1 MTRIALAQTN
11 STDDFDHNLSVAL
24 KLVQEA
30 AAAGAALLAFPEVF
44 LLIGSKQK
52 KLEHALTLDDP
63 IVLRFQE
70 LAVRHGIFILLGSVH
85 ERIAGNAERVH
96 NTSVLLDDR
105 GEQIAVYRKQKL
117 FDVDLE
123 TVSIKESDSIVPG
136 AAPCPVVQTRL
147 GRIGLSICFD
157 LRFPELY
164 RALRRQDAEIVF
176 APSNFSA
183 PTGRAH
189 WETLLRARAIENQF
203 YMVAPAQV
211 GEHNGQFQSHGH
223 SMLVDAWGS
232 VISVHPGGPG
242 LSYGELDLDSLYK
255 VRRELPVGPELW

>member
-105 GEQIAVYRKQKL
+105 GLLTESRGSNLFVVRGGTLYTPRSGILEGITRQTVFEIAAEL
-117 FDVDLE
+117 GIPAAEHDLSPYDLYTAE
-123 TVSIKESDSIVPG
+123 EAFLCSTAGGIYPIAEAD
-136 AAPCPVVQTRL
+136 
-147 GRIGLSICFD
+147 GRSVGSGGTGPIT
-157 LRFPELY
+157 
-164 RALRRQDAEIVF
+164 RALRDRYWERHLSGPDVTPVF
-176 APSNFSA
+176 S
-183 PTGRAH
+183 
-189 WETLLRARAIENQF
+189 
-203 YMVAPAQV
+203 
-211 GEHNGQFQSHGH
+211 
-223 SMLVDAWGS
+223 
-232 VISVHPGGPG
+232 
-242 LSYGELDLDSLYK
+242 
-255 VRRELPVGPELW
+255 